1 MRVLLT
7 GANGYIGTRL
17 LPKLLEKKF
26 EVIALAR
33 HIESVRIPKQ
43 DKNKVQL
50 LYGDLL
56 DLDSLANIPND
67 IDAAFYL
74 VHSMANHY
82 KDFHHLDR
90 KAAYH
95 FVQKIDQ
102 TDCRQ
107 IIYLTGLISQKTRS
121 RHLQSR
127 YEVEKILKSSSVPV
141 TALRSGIIIGSGSGS
156 FEIIRDLV
164 EKLPIMIAPKWV
176 TRYCQPIAISDV
188 IGYLVDVLDH
198 RSCLGK
204 TFDIGGP
211 DQLTYREI
219 LQGYA
224 KVRRL
229 HRLII
234 SIPFF
239 SPRLSSY
246 WLIFITSTNFY
257 LARALIESV
266 KNDAICHDHSIQK
279 ILPRRCLSYREALD
293 KACQQIANDQVISTW
308 KDSWTSSG
316 RYSPSLKD
324 LDTMRF
330 GCLTMSFSVFFPKNP
345 DHIFQRIKSIGAQKG
360 WYFMNWAW
368 RLRGLIDRG
377 LGGVGL
383 SRGRR
388 QKKELNPGD
397 VVDFWRVL
405 HIDNNKWH
413 LVLAAEMKLPGE
425 AWLEFTITLAKQ
437 GYQLTQTAIFRPRGV
452 LGRLYWYACYPLH
465 LILFPGMLRKLTRLP
480 RVQKRGSKK

>member
-17 LPKLLEKKF
+17 LPFLLDKGH

-33 HIESVRIPKQ
+33 HPTSVRIPQKG
-43 DKNKVQL
+43 KERVLL

-56 DLDSLANIPND
+56 DATSLEDCPKE
-67 IDAAFYL
+67 IDAAYYL

-82 KDFHHLDR
+82 KDFESLDR
-90 KAAYH
+90 RAAENL
-95 FVQKIDQ
+95 VATLQK
-102 TDCRQ
+102 TTCRQ
-107 IIYLTGLISQKTRS
+107 IIYLTGLMSNQSKS
-121 RHLQSR
+121 RHMRSR
-127 YEVEKILKSSSVPV
+127 YEVEMILKHSPIPV
-141 TALRSGIIIGSGSGS
+141 TALRSGIIIGSGSAS

-176 TRYCQPIAISDV
+176 TRYCQPIAICDV
-188 IGYLVDVLDH
+188 IDYLIDVLD
-198 RSCLGK
+198 RKECLGK

-211 DQLTYREI
+211 DSLTYREI
-219 LQGYA
+219 LLGYA
-224 KVRRL
+224 KARGL
-229 HRLII
+229 HRWII
-234 SIPFF
+234 SVPFF

-266 KNDAICHDHSIQK
+266 KNDAVCRDTSITQL
-279 ILPRRCLSYREALD
+279 LPRQNLSYKESLE
-293 KACQQIANDQVISTW
+293 KAFDQIKNDAVISTW
-308 KDSWTSSG
+308 KDAWTSSG

-330 GCLTMSFSVFFPKNP
+330 GCLTMSFGTLFQKKPEE
-345 DHIFQRIKSIGAQKG
+345 IFRRVKSLGAHKG

-383 SRGRR
+383 RRGRR
-388 QKKELNPGD
+388 RKKELSPGD
-397 VVDFWRVL
+397 VIDFWRVL
-405 HIDNNKWH
+405 LVDESKWH
-413 LVLAAEMKLPGE
+413 LILAAEMKVPGE
-425 AWLEFTITLAKQ
+425 AWLEFKIEREAV
-437 GYQLTQTAIFRPRGV
+437 GYRLIQTAIFRPRGV
-452 LGRLYWYACYPLH
+452 AGRLYWYACYPLH
-465 LILFPGMLRKLTRLP
+465 LILFPGMLRKIT
-480 RVQKRGSKK
+480 KKCRNR